1 MASEA
6 PGGAGGFRSTIRRY
20 WWVGALAL
28 AGGLGYFWW
37 KNRQSAASSSTSTT
51 DAGTSS
57 TDTSGIDY
65 SGELS
70 VIQSELESV
79 LAGQGGTSSGGTSSG
94 GSGTSGTTSGTTGS
108 SGSGGT
114 SSGGSTPPP
123 SGGTGTV
130 PPPVSVPPGTGKPAP
145 PPAPAGVKV
154 TRKTATQVGLAW
166 TPVAGATD
174 YRCRVTYQGKEV
186 ASKTARTPAITID
199 GLTPDHT
206 YTFHVAATNAGG
218 TGPET
223 NGPSAKTSRS

>member
-1 MASEA
+1 MASEG
-6 PGGAGGFRSTIRRY
+6 GGAGGFRGTIRKY

-37 KNRQSAASSSTSTT
+37 KNRSSTASSSTTAS
-51 DAGTSS
+51 GTSS
-57 TDTSGIDY
+57 STDASGIDY

-79 LAGQGGTSSGGTSSG
+79 LAGQGGTGTSGGTSG
-94 GSGTSGTTSGTTGS
+94 GGGISGTTSGTTGS

-114 SSGGSTPPP
+114 SNGGSTPPP

-130 PPPVSVPPGTGKPAP
+130 PPPDSVPPGTGKPAP

-166 TPVAGATD
+166 TPDAGATD
-174 YRCRVTYQGKEV
+174 YRCRVTYQGKLV

-199 GLTPDHT
+199 GLTPDRT

-223 NGPSAKTSRS
+223 NGPAVKTSKS